1 MQANNNVII
10 CWLTTNVKFPL
21 DSSDQKPIADKIRQ
35 SIDIR
40 QLLDTIYR
48 AGGQVTPTTLPEKK
62 FFNENKPGRK

>member
-48 AGGQVTPTTLPEKK
+48 AGGKVTPTPLPEKK